1 MLKYYK
7 DIDKIKEIWYN
18 YQRIGVSVLMKN
30 NKGQA
35 LIEFILILP
44 ILLILTIGIFDLFNI
59 QNKKYELAN
68 DLDYIS
74 ELYINNKENEIEEYL
89 NKKEILLTKV
99 QNENFLELTLTKKVN
114 LITPGLNKI
123 LENPFTITVKR
134 SVYDE

>member
-1 MLKYYK
+1 M
-7 DIDKIKEIWYN
+7 
-18 YQRIGVSVLMKN
+18 MKN

-74 ELYINNKENEIEEYL
+74 ELYINNKENEIGEYL

>member
-1 MLKYYK
+1 M
-7 DIDKIKEIWYN
+7 
-18 YQRIGVSVLMKN
+18 MKN

-74 ELYINNKENEIEEYL
+74 ELYINNKENEIEKYL

>member
-1 MLKYYK
+1 M
-7 DIDKIKEIWYN
+7 
-18 YQRIGVSVLMKN
+18 MKN

-74 ELYINNKENEIEEYL
+74 ELYINNKENEIAEYL
-89 NKKEILLTKV
+89 NKKEILLTIV
-99 QNENFLELTLTKKVN
+99 QNGNFLELTLTKKVK
-114 LITPGLNKI
+114 LITPGLNKL

>member
-1 MLKYYK
+1 M
-7 DIDKIKEIWYN
+7 
-18 YQRIGVSVLMKN
+18 MKN